1 MIPSISKRGPIIS
14 YMDTDKNLTKKVSE
28 TPEDNSLYKF
38 IRIKVFA
45 EWTFFSFL
53 AYTIGAITHPGIAGI
68 VYFFMI
74 PVALSIII
82 IQGALLCL
90 FIPRTQYGKEGF
102 KNFFFK
108 KSVIYYFLLFHSI
121 FAFTDV
127 GEHKK
132 YPNLIY
138 REAGDIVGLISCG
151 ITIAFYI
158 WLMVR
163 IIEIYISTR
172 LDYTLYS

>member
-1 MIPSISKRGPIIS
+1 
-14 YMDTDKNLTKKVSE
+14 MDI
-28 TPEDNSLYKF
+28 F
-38 IRIKVFA
+38 Q
-45 EWTFFSFL
+45 FFS
-53 AYTIGAITHPGIAGI
+53 IHHWAITHPGIVGI

-90 FIPRTQYGKEGF
+90 FTSRTQYGKEGF

-138 REAGDIVGLISCG
+138 REAGDIVSLISWG

-158 WLMVR
+158 WFMVR
-163 IIEIYISTR
+163 IIEIYIFTR
-172 LDYTLYS
+172 LDYTLYSEHKKSD